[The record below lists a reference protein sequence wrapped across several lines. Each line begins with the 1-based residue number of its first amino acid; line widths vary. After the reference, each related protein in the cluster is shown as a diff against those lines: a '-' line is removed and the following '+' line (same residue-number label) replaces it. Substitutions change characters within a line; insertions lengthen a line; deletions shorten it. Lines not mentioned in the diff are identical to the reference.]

1 MSATDARAAEP
12 TPAPADAAGQPL
24 GDAEYRQA
32 SEWLYREA
40 GLLAARDYDAWLA
53 MLAPELHYRVPMQQ
67 FGKRGETREYGDNP
81 AWLDE
86 TRDTLA
92 VRCAQLRH
100 PLSNADR
107 VPSFLRY
114 FVTNIQ
120 GARHGETLHVSSQ
133 VLLLRV
139 RANNPQPFLLS
150 GERHDRLRPG
160 DDGWLLA
167 EREVKLDMPY
177 LDAPNLAL
185 FI

>member
-1 MSATDARAAEP
+1 MSANEAQTGDRAP
-12 TPAPADAAGQPL
+12 TMAPPGQPL
-24 GDAEYRQA
+24 DDTEYRQA

-40 GLLAARDYDAWLA
+40 GLLARRDYDAWLA
-53 MLAPELHYRVPMQQ
+53 LLAPELHYRVPMQQ
-67 FGKRGETREYGDNP
+67 FGKRGEAREYGDNP

-114 FVTNIQ
+114 FVTNIEGTREGQ
-120 GARHGETLHVSSQ
+120 TLRLSSQ

-160 DDGWLLA
+160 GAGWLLA
-167 EREVKLDMPY
+167 EREVQLDMPY

>member
-1 MSATDARAAEP
+1 MSANEAQTGDRAP
-12 TPAPADAAGQPL
+12 TMAPPGQPL
-24 GDAEYRQA
+24 DDTEYRQA

-40 GLLAARDYDAWLA
+40 GLLARRDYDAWLA
-53 MLAPELHYRVPMQQ
+53 LLAPELHY
-67 FGKRGETREYGDNP
+67 
-81 AWLDE
+81 
-86 TRDTLA
+86 
-92 VRCAQLRH
+92 
-100 PLSNADR
+100 R

-114 FVTNIQ
+114 FVTNIEGTREGQ
-120 GARHGETLHVSSQ
+120 TLRLSSQ

-160 DDGWLLA
+160 GAGWLLA
-167 EREVKLDMPY
+167 EREVQLDMPY